1 MNVFFDVDGTI
12 IESYGLRLRPLVRE
26 VFEQL
31 GRRPRALHLVGVG
44 LRWHEIDQHDLRPL
58 IETCY
63 WKPRYDH
70 HARLAELGVEIF
82 PEFVIDD
89 HAEVV
94 SAFGGVIVDAFDC
107 YNAATARWSGSTA
120 HLRPG
125 PGAGRREWVVAAIAA
140 APDRG

>member
-1 MNVFFDVDGTI
+1 VNIFFDVDGTI

-31 GRRPRALHLVGVG
+31 RADGHVLYIWSGVG
-44 LRWHEIDQHDLRPL
+44 LRWLEIDRHDLRSL

-70 HARLAELGVEIF
+70 HARLAELGVEVF

-94 SAFGGVIVDAFDC
+94 SAFSGVIVDAFDWYSAHDREMERVYRAIC
-107 YNAATARWSGSTA
+107 ARTGQPPAPGIGS
-120 HLRPG
+120 
-125 PGAGRREWVVAAIAA
+125 
-140 APDRG
+140 

>member
-31 GRRPRALHLVGVG
+31 RADGHVLYIWSGVG
-44 LRWHEIDQHDLRPL
+44 LRWHEIDQHNLRPL

-70 HARLAELGVEIF
+70 HARLAELKVEVF

-89 HAEVV
+89 HADVV
-94 SAFGGVIVDAFDC
+94 SAFGGVIVDAFDY
-107 YNAATARWSGSTA
+107 YNARDREMERVYQAICARSEQPPAPGVGS
-120 HLRPG
+120 
-125 PGAGRREWVVAAIAA
+125 
-140 APDRG
+140 